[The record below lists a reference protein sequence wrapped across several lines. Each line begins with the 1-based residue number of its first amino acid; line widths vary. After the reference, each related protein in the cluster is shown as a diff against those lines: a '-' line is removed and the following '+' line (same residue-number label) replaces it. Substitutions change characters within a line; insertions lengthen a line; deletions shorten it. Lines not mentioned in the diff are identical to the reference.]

1 MRMPIAIAALAAA
14 TAMASAPPA
23 DAAQRGYSVT
33 SFDRIQ
39 VQGPFV
45 VRVETGRGSSARA
58 EGDQRAIDELS
69 VQVVGNTLRVR
80 RNVSNSWGGYPG
92 ERQNQSAILYLTTH
106 RLEQATVIGTGDLE
120 IDRME
125 GGRLVVSLGGNG
137 RLAIGEIAADNL
149 ALALTGAG
157 VMEVGGRAEVGR
169 VTVEGPGTLDGAGL
183 TIDNLTVNLNGPGS
197 IEISAE
203 REAEVIAVGNG
214 VVNVSG
220 NASCT
225 DRSIGSGQVSCGGFV
240 NRR

>member
-1 MRMPIAIAALAAA
+1 MNMRIALTALAAVA
-14 TAMASAPPA
+14 AISTGSSAL
-23 DAAQRGYSVT
+23 AAERGYSVT

-58 EGDQRAIDELS
+58 EGDLRAIDELS

-92 ERQNQSAILYLTTH
+92 ERQNQSAVLYLTTH

-137 RLAIGEIAADNL
+137 RLAVGEIEADHA

-157 VMEVGGRAEVGR
+157 VMEVGGHAETGR
-169 VTVEGPGTLDGAGL
+169 VTVEGPGTVDGAGL
-183 TIDNLTVNLNGPGS
+183 TVENLTVNLNGPGS
-197 IEISAE
+197 IEIAAE

-214 VVNVSG
+214 VVIVTG
-220 NASCT
+220 NAACI
-225 DRSIGSGQVSCGGFV
+225 DRSVGSGQVSCGGFL